1 MIRINLLPHRAAK
14 RALRKRE
21 FNLLLIG
28 TLIAGAAVWY
38 LGKLY
43 LDERIAEQQRR
54 NDLLVAEN
62 KKLDGQID
70 EIKKL
75 KEQTQQLLDRKQ
87 VVETLQVN
95 RGASVKLLDQ
105 LVRQLPDGVYLKAV
119 KQTGT
124 KVNLV
129 GLAQSNARVSTL
141 MRNLESSPYLMNPE
155 LVEIKAVTDR
165 NQQRLNEFSL
175 NISLKGLEDPNAV
188 KAAPKPGVPPAATAP
203 SSREKVMK
211 RSRSKGT
218 P

>member
-14 RALRKRE
+14 RAQRKRE
-21 FNLLLIG
+21 FNLILLG
-28 TLIAGAAVWY
+28 TLVAAAAIWY
-38 LGKLY
+38 AGKLY

-75 KEQTQQLLDRKQ
+75 KDQTAQLLARKQ

-105 LVRQLPDGVYLKAV
+105 LVRQLPDGVYLKQV

-124 KVNLV
+124 KINLV
-129 GLAQSNARVSTL
+129 GFAQSNARVSTL
-141 MRNLESSPYLMNPE
+141 MRNLESSPYLTGAE

-165 NQQRLNEFSL
+165 NQRLNEFSL
-175 NISLKGLEDPNAV
+175 NISLKGLEDPNAK
-188 KAAPKPGVPPAATAP
+188 KAGPGSPQPNAAASQ
-203 SSREKVMK
+203 SSREKVMQAITK
-211 RSRSKGT
+211 
-218 P
+218 

>member
-21 FNLLLIG
+21 FVLLFVG
-28 TLIAGAAVWY
+28 TLIGAAAIWY
-38 LGKLY
+38 AGKLY
-43 LDERIAEQQRR
+43 LDEKIATQQRR

-62 KKLDGQID
+62 KKLDAQID

-75 KEQTQQLLDRKQ
+75 KEQTASLLARKQ

-105 LVRQLPDGVYLKAV
+105 LVRQLPDGVYLKAI

-124 KVNLV
+124 KINMI

-141 MRNLESSPYLMNPE
+141 MRNLESSPYLTGAE
-155 LVEIKAVTDR
+155 LVEIKAVTER
-165 NQQRLNEFSL
+165 NQRLNEFSL
-175 NISLKGLEDPNAV
+175 NVSLKGLEDPNAV
-188 KAAPKPGVPPAATAP
+188 KSAAAAPAPNAPPAQT
-203 SSREKVMK
+203 SQEKVMQAITK
-211 RSRSKGT
+211 
-218 P
+218 

>member
-28 TLIAGAAVWY
+28 TLIAAAAIWY
-38 LGKLY
+38 GGKLY
-43 LDERIAEQQRR
+43 LDEKNAEQQRR

-62 KKLDGQID
+62 KKLDAQIE

-75 KEQTQQLLDRKQ
+75 KEQTQQLLSRKQ

-95 RGASVKLLDQ
+95 RAASVKLLDQ
-105 LVRQLPDGVYLKAV
+105 LVRQLPDGVYLKSI

-124 KVNLV
+124 KINMI

-141 MRNLESSPYLMNPE
+141 MRNLESSPYLASAE
-155 LVEIKAVTDR
+155 LVEIKAVTER
-165 NQQRLNEFSL
+165 NQRLNEFSL

-188 KAAPKPGVPPAATAP
+188 KSASGAATPTAAAKP
-203 SSREKVMK
+203 AQTSQEKVMQAITK
-211 RSRSKGT
+211 
-218 P
+218 